1 MSEEKTTEVSREC
14 GIGVD
19 GGGSKTVVVC
29 HALDEAGTVLGRG
42 VVGATNPN
50 SVGDN
55 AARGALTEGIEAALR
70 EAGRT
75 AADVR
80 AVALG
85 MSGVDRPADRV
96 KVQGWMRALFPHL
109 ARPGAPADVYDD
121 AAPIR
126 VHNDGTIALSCG
138 TRGVLEGAVVIC
150 GTGTI
155 ALAYRGGARARAA
168 GWGPRLG
175 AGGCGYAIGR
185 RVLTA
190 AVRAHDGRGPATA
203 LLGAL
208 LAHLQLDRAEQLIP
222 WVYDAAS
229 FSWQKIAALSV
240 VAQRC
245 AAAGDALAVH
255 ILERSAAGLAESVAA
270 AAQRAGFAPDDALTI
285 VYAGGLLS
293 SGVLVPYLTPRLQA
307 RWPHATIVNPTVDP
321 VMGAVYLN
329 CRLHQQAQQ

>member
-1 MSEEKTTEVSREC
+1 M
-14 GIGVD
+14 
-19 GGGSKTVVVC
+19 VVC
-29 HALDEAGTVLGRG
+29 HALDEDGTVLGRG

-50 SVGDN
+50 SVGDA
-55 AARGALTEGIEAALR
+55 AARAALSEGVAAALR
-70 EAGRT
+70 EAGRE

-85 MSGVDRPADRV
+85 MSGVDRPADRT
-96 KVQGWMRALFPHL
+96 KVQAWMRALFPQL
-109 ARPGAPADVYDD
+109 ARKVTKQDQQEQTQEEYDEES
-121 AAPIR
+121 PIR
-126 VHNDGTIALSCG
+126 VHNDGTVALACG
-138 TRGVLEGAVVIC
+138 TRGLLEGVVVIC

-155 ALAYRGGARARAA
+155 ALAYREGLSARAA

-175 AGGCGYAIGR
+175 DVGCGYDIGR
-185 RVLTA
+185 RVLKA

-203 LLGAL
+203 MLAAL
-208 LAHLQLDRAEQLIP
+208 LAHLQLARAEQLIP

-229 FSWQKIAALSV
+229 FSWQKIANLSV

-245 AAAGDALAVH
+245 AAEGDPLAVH

-270 AAQRAGFAPDDALTI
+270 AARRAGFTADDAFTV

-293 SGVLVPYLTPRLQA
+293 SGVLVPYLSPLLTA
-307 RWPHATIVNPTVDP
+307 AWPHARIVNPSVDP

-329 CRLHQQAQQ
+329 CRLYNKKEH